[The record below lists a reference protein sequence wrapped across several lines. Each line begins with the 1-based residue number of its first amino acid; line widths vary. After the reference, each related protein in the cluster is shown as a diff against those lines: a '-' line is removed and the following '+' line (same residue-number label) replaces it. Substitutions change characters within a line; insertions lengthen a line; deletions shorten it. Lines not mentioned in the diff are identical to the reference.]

1 MVHLADAPM
10 CILRHKLFLF
20 LAVGL
25 PAFLVAFPLNFLLVD
40 RCGLHKALA
49 YAIVLVV
56 QVNINFPLCR
66 RFVFDPD
73 PGKSVWKQYAEFMGA
88 VAVFRGLDLLFYTF
102 CVEKL
107 RFPLVILGRDC
118 YYLAYQ
124 LANVIVFS
132 LAKFVFCGRAIE
144 GKGSHP

>member
-1 MVHLADAPM
+1 MRIPVL
-10 CILRHKLFLF
+10 LRKLFLF

-49 YAIVLVV
+49 YAIVLIV

-66 RFVFDPD
+66 RFVFEPAPD
-73 PGKSVWKQYAEFMGA
+73 KTIWRQYVEFMGA
-88 VAVFRGLDLLFYTF
+88 VAVFRGLDWLFYTF
-102 CVEKL
+102 CVEAL
-107 RFPLVILGRDC
+107 RFPLVIVGRDC

-124 LANVIVFS
+124 LANVIIFS
-132 LAKFVFCGRAIE
+132 LAKFVFCKRAIE
-144 GKGSHP
+144 GAPK

>member
-1 MVHLADAPM
+1 MRFPSLF
-10 CILRHKLFLF
+10 RKLFLF

-88 VAVFRGLDLLFYTF
+88 VAVFRGLDWLFYTF
-102 CVEKL
+102 CVEAL
-107 RFPLVILGRDC
+107 RFPLVIADRDC

-124 LANVIVFS
+124 LANVVIFS
-132 LAKFVFCGRAIE
+132 LAKFVFCKRAIE
-144 GKGSHP
+144 GAPK